1 MNQQCRGDHAAPSR
15 GTGVFEALALFGEA
29 LAVLPVTRARL
40 AADPETIALCA
51 DRAVRNHLR
60 AYERTAY
67 GRAALRL
74 AKIEPDSARVGDLV
88 RLTPLTKAIVRDHF
102 AELNTA
108 GLTLADAER
117 LAATSEQR
125 LARTPIPART
135 GLREVRVLTT
145 SGTQGCRSVVITT
158 PGELFRDNLHAMTV
172 IFDAA
177 RGAGLLGRPRVNVL
191 AIVGSGAS
199 HVSNVSAAMLAR
211 LPFVNLVT
219 IPAAVPAER
228 LVSRV
233 RGIRPDVVVAY
244 ASRIRV
250 LADAQARGDLDWG
263 CPLLLSG
270 AEKLDEGTM
279 HTVARLGWPCWD
291 AYGCTEAGTISAG
304 RAGDMRVLAC
314 EVVVEPVDRRG
325 NPVPSGTWSD
335 AVLVTK
341 LTGGIQPLVRFR
353 LDDEVRLLDVGQTL
367 PRLEIRG
374 RSQPEWRWPGGVA
387 VEVRAMRQVLDM
399 AGVAGCLVRQTA
411 AGVRAEVSAS
421 PGRVIDADG
430 LAAALAGVLGAAGL
444 ASPEVTVTP
453 GPGCEASGKES
464 LRWLPMCQDRAA

>member
-1 MNQQCRGDHAAPSR
+1 MNQQRRRGQFLADHDTAPSR

-51 DRAVRNHLR
+51 DRAVRKHLR

-67 GRAALRL
+67 GRAALKR
-74 AKIEPDSARVGDLV
+74 AKLEPDSARVADLI

-117 LAATSEQR
+117 LAATSER
-125 LARTPIPART
+125 RT

-219 IPAAVPAER
+219 IPAAEPAER
-228 LVSRV
+228 LVNRV

-244 ASRIRV
+244 GSRIRV
-250 LADAQARGDLDWG
+250 LANAQARGDLDWG

-270 AEKLDEGTM
+270 AERLDQGTVQ
-279 HTVARLGWPCWD
+279 TAARLGWPCWD

-314 EVVVEPVDRRG
+314 EVVVEPVDRYG
-325 NPVPSGTWSD
+325 SPVPRGTWSD

-353 LDDEVRLLDVGQTL
+353 LDDEVRLLDVGETL

-387 VEVRAMRQVLDM
+387 VEVRAMRQALDM

-430 LAAALAGVLGAAGL
+430 LAAALAGILGAAGL

-453 GPGCEASGKES
+453 RAGLGCEASGKES